1 MEQSSFK
8 HVTETGYRA
17 LADEFNQG
25 TWATVDITPFVS
37 PTERRIGGVALVY
50 LFPSS
55 SRRKSLDTPE
65 QPSPR
70 HPLPRVT
77 HPGLI

>member
-25 TWATVDITPFVS
+25 TWATVDITPFVDAQGEIIKPLCTA
-37 PTERRIGGVALVY
+37 PTVVTVKIEILASIASLASARSKPN
-50 LFPSS
+50 PS
-55 SRRKSLDTPE
+55 
-65 QPSPR
+65 
-70 HPLPRVT
+70 
-77 HPGLI
+77 